1 MIRTTKEQTQSYFET
16 LVKHQPNT
24 VVEILME
31 LYSRE
36 VNVDDWIT
44 NTAEDIIDSEN

>member
-1 MIRTTKEQTQSYFET
+1 MRTTKEQTQSYFEI
-16 LVKHQPNT
+16 LVEHQPET
-24 VVEILME
+24 VVEILMN

-36 VNVDDWIT
+36 VNVEDWIT